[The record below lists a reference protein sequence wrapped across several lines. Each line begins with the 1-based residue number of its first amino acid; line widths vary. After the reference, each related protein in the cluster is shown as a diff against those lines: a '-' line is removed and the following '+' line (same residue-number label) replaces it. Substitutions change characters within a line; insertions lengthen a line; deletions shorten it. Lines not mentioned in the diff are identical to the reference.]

1 MKKVLYAKLSRE
13 RGIPYQIATV
23 IAEENGVKT
32 VEKQALTREAG
43 EHVGRL
49 PERGKTLE
57 NLY

>member
-32 VEKQALTREAG
+32 VEKQALTHEAG

-49 PERGKTLE
+49 P
-57 NLY
+57 